1 MNKYYPTIGLEIH
14 AELKTL
20 TKMFCS
26 CKNDPD
32 EEKPNTNICPVCM
45 AHPGALP
52 VPNKKAIEQVIR
64 VGLAINANIADFSE
78 FDRKNYFYPD
88 IPKGYQISQY
98 KYPIVS
104 GGSLAGMTV
113 TRIHLEEDT
122 ANNKHDRG
130 DFSLIDFNRAG
141 VPLMELVTD
150 AHTFDT
156 AEEAAKAASVF
167 AKEYQLLLWY
177 LGASEANMEKG
188 EMRVEANVS
197 VSTDRN
203 KMSPN
208 YVEVKNLNSFKT
220 VEKAIKYEIERMI
233 ELIEDGK
240 GEEIVKE
247 TRGWDDNKQSTF
259 SQRKKEGSA
268 DYRYFPDPDLPKM
281 KLHDAFP
288 LEKMKAEL
296 PELPVAKRS
305 RYQKDFG
312 IKAEDTE
319 VYINDPELAVW
330 FEEIFEALSN
340 LSPKERGILKMH
352 KGLINEVPHSV
363 ERVAQEWGV
372 TVEHIKEIENKA
384 LSKLEHIKIASNLI
398 TTDYLGLKK
407 ANSKVQFSKPQNMA
421 ELINM
426 FVDKKISSRAA
437 KDILAMIV
445 VDDDSPLKIATE
457 KNLLQSNDEGAIKG
471 LVEKAIAENP
481 EVVATYKAGKEN
493 AIMSLVGKVIKESKG
508 SANPQMVIEL
518 LKELLK

>member
-1 MNKYYPTIGLEIH
+1 MTKYYPTIGLEIH
-14 AELKTL
+14 AELKTK

-52 VPNKKAIEQVIR
+52 VPNKQAIENVIK
-64 VGLAINANIADFSE
+64 VGLAIGANIADFSE

-104 GGSLAGMTV
+104 GGALAGMKV

-156 AEEAAKAASVF
+156 GDEAAKAASVF

-177 LGASEANMEKG
+177 LGVSEANMEKG

-197 VSTDRN
+197 VSADPN
-203 KMSPN
+203 NMSKS

-233 ELIEDGK
+233 ELIEAGK
-240 GEEIVKE
+240 EEEIVKE
-247 TRGWDDNKQSTF
+247 TRGWDEAKQKTF
-259 SQRKKEGSA
+259 SQRKKESSE

-281 KLHDAFP
+281 KLHEAFD
-288 LEKMKAEL
+288 LEVMKKNL
-296 PELPVAKRS
+296 PELPAAKRA
-305 RYQKDFG
+305 RYQNDFG
-312 IKAEDTE
+312 IKAEDIE
-319 VYINDPELAVW
+319 VYVNDPELGIW
-330 FEEIFEALSN
+330 FEEVSKVLAD
-340 LSPKERGILKMH
+340 KEK
-352 KGLINEVPHSV
+352 
-363 ERVAQEWGV
+363 
-372 TVEHIKEIENKA
+372 
-384 LSKLEHIKIASNLI
+384 IKIASNYI
-398 TTDYLGLKK
+398 TSDFMGLKK
-407 ANSKVQFSKPQNMA
+407 ANPNAKLPSPANFG
-421 ELINM
+421 ELVGLITES
-426 FVDKKISSRAA
+426 KISSRGA

-445 VDDDSPLKIATE
+445 ITDESPLKIATE
-457 KNLLQSNDEGAIKG
+457 KNMLQSNDEGVLKEIVQKMIDA
-471 LVEKAIAENP
+471 NP

-493 AIMSLVGKVIKESKG
+493 AIMSLVGKVIKESNG
-508 SANPQMVIEL
+508 SANPQIVIKL
-518 LKELLK
+518 LKEMLK